1 MKKFGISMYI
11 YIYIISKH
19 SAKSK
24 KYISLI
30 PQSNGIGLVDDFFL
44 RDPIE
49 GNIFINISNML
60 AKWDPH
66 TILTSVNIYV
76 QSL

>member
-1 MKKFGISMYI
+1 MVLDWLMI
-11 YIYIISKH
+11 
-19 SAKSK
+19 
-24 KYISLI
+24 
-30 PQSNGIGLVDDFFL
+30 FL

-66 TILTSVNIYV
+66 RILTFVNIYV
-76 QSL
+76 Q